1 MIISIFIISMFVFL
15 FLSFLICYTLS
26 VMDQSSSHILITS
39 NYSEQLLLRKQITI
53 PAQSRNVRIVY
64 LFGVHMVQ

>member
-26 VMDQSSSHILITS
+26 VMDQSSCSLPI
-39 NYSEQLLLRKQITI
+39 YLLQITI
-53 PAQSRNVRIVY
+53 QNPIRKTVANAT
-64 LFGVHMVQ
+64 

>member
-39 NYSEQLLLRKQITI
+39 NYYENRSRYQR
-53 PAQSRNVRIVY
+53 RNVRIIY
-64 LFGVHMVQ
+64 LFGIHMVQ

>member
-1 MIISIFIISMFVFL
+1 MIISIFIIIFVFL
-15 FLSFLICYTLS
+15 FHSFLICYTLF

-53 PAQSRNVRIVY
+53 PAQSRNVRIIY
-64 LFGVHMVQ
+64 LFGIHMVQ

>member
-26 VMDQSSSHILITS
+26 VMVRSSSLPI
-39 NYSEQLLLRKQITI
+39 YLLRKQITI
-53 PAQSRNVRIVY
+53 PAQSRNVRIIY
-64 LFGVHMVQ
+64 LFGIHMVQ

>member
-39 NYSEQLLLRKQITI
+39 NYSEPPFVKPLLTQLEFYEWGYFAL
-53 PAQSRNVRIVY
+53 
-64 LFGVHMVQ
+64 

>member
-1 MIISIFIISMFVFL
+1 MLITNFFRMIISIFIISMFVFL

-39 NYSEQLLLRKQITI
+39 NYSD
-53 PAQSRNVRIVY
+53 
-64 LFGVHMVQ
+64 

>member
-1 MIISIFIISMFVFL
+1 MIISIFIIIFVFL
-15 FLSFLICYTLS
+15 FHSFLICYTLS